1 MVLGQLSCHG
11 PWTCGGSQ
19 PALPLVPC
27 HSKLCVRMRMLQF
40 SLVASLVWRG
50 PNVLSCPPDFID
62 RYTTPRMP
70 WHDISS
76 VVHGKAARDVAR
88 HFIQRWNFT
97 KVSRSTAVG
106 AQSGGAHVL
115 YLCALHRC
123 AFLFFVL
130 HCSVSVSSRAFFS
143 LFPWGRSWS
152 PNTVPCPT
160 HSCCQN
166 LSKLLTSWSIRCLML
181 FVPQSRWVQWT
192 SNWVLLRAFFI
203 FLEGIVTTNSL

>member
-1 MVLGQLSCHG
+1 MALGQLSCHG

-27 HSKLCVRMRMLQF
+27 HSKLRVRMRMLQF
-40 SLVASLVWRG
+40 FLSASLVWRG
-50 PNVLSCPPDFID
+50 PNVLSCPIDFID

-97 KVSRSTAVG
+97 KVSREQCCGGTET
-106 AQSGGAHVL
+106 GGAHVL
-115 YLCALHRC
+115 YLRAPHKC

-130 HCSVSVSSRAFFS
+130 HSCISVSSRAFF
-143 LFPWGRSWS
+143 LYFPEADHEAQI
-152 PNTVPCPT
+152 PFP
-160 HSCCQN
+160 
-166 LSKLLTSWSIRCLML
+166 
-181 FVPQSRWVQWT
+181 
-192 SNWVLLRAFFI
+192 VLPIPVAQI
-203 FLEGIVTTNSL
+203 SANC